1 MVLPTTSTKDPRTN
15 ILYRPYQ
22 PFGACLDLFYTR
34 ADEVLISGPAGTGKS
49 RACLEK
55 LHLCASKYPGMRGLM
70 IRKTRESL
78 TQSAMV
84 TFDRFVLPPNGT
96 VRFRTAEQ
104 EYRYVNG
111 SVIALGGMDKASKV
125 LSSEYDLI
133 YIMQAEE
140 LSDEDWE
147 TLTTRNRFGVM
158 PYNQIISDCNPASPT
173 HWLKLRCDNGIGLM
187 LNSTHEDNPNLY
199 NHLTGRWTERGISYI
214 KKLDNLTGVR
224 KLRLRHGIWAA
235 AEGMI
240 YAEEWNP
247 SVHQTYRKPIPRDWV
262 RLWTIDFGFTHP
274 LCWQAWAVNPENDE
288 AVRFAEIYQT
298 RLLVED
304 LCALIKVWMVQ
315 EGEPAP
321 EVVICDHDAEGRATF
336 ERHMDMATTP
346 ADKSVLDGIED
357 VKSRLRPDPDTG
369 RPKIY
374 FMRDSVDEKDPD
386 LVEAGLPTCTEEE
399 FESYEWSDNK
409 KKEQPKK
416 EQDHGMDCTRYLSR
430 YLVNEMSGWVRGA
443 GR

>member
-111 SVIALGGMDKASKV
+111 
-125 LSSEYDLI
+125 
-133 YIMQAEE
+133 
-140 LSDEDWE
+140 
-147 TLTTRNRFGVM
+147 
-158 PYNQIISDCNPASPT
+158 
-173 HWLKLRCDNGIGLM
+173 IGLM

-199 NHLTGRWTERGISYI
+199 NRLTGRRTERGISYI
-214 KKLDNLTGVR
+214 KKLDNLAGVR

-274 LCWQAWAVNPENDE
+274 LCWQAW
-288 AVRFAEIYQT
+288 
-298 RLLVED
+298 
-304 LCALIKVWMVQ
+304 
-315 EGEPAP
+315 
-321 EVVICDHDAEGRATF
+321 
-336 ERHMDMATTP
+336 
-346 ADKSVLDGIED
+346 
-357 VKSRLRPDPDTG
+357 
-369 RPKIY
+369 
-374 FMRDSVDEKDPD
+374 
-386 LVEAGLPTCTEEE
+386 
-399 FESYEWSDNK
+399 
-409 KKEQPKK
+409 
-416 EQDHGMDCTRYLSR
+416 
-430 YLVNEMSGWVRGA
+430 
-443 GR
+443 